1 MKDRGPKYVIRNKRG
16 KLTTDTTE
24 KQNII
29 REYYEQ
35 LHANKLNNL
44 EGGKRFQKHMV
55 CQQWVT
61 KKTDNVNRPITKS
74 ETESVNK
81 LPANKSLG
89 LDGFIG
95 EFYETYK

>member
-1 MKDRGPKYVIRNKRG
+1 
-16 KLTTDTTE
+16 
-24 KQNII
+24 
-29 REYYEQ
+29 
-35 LHANKLNNL
+35 
-44 EGGKRFQKHMV
+44 MV

-89 LDGFIG
+89 LDGFTG
-95 EFYETYK
+95 EFYQTCEEEIMLILFKHFQKIKEEAMLPKSFCEVTITLIPKSEKYRTKKGKSQAIIFD